1 MNALE
6 IRNLN
11 KSFADFRLDNLN
23 LLLPGGC
30 IMGLIGENG
39 AGKSTTIR
47 LILDMIRKDSG
58 TVTVLGKDNSEQI
71 EQIKEEVG
79 VVTDEI
85 GIPECLTAKQ
95 VGRVMKHSY
104 RNWDEAEYAR
114 LLQKL
119 SVPDSKPFRD
129 LSRGMKTKLGIAV
142 AMSHGAK
149 LLLLDEPTNGLDP
162 VVRDEVVEM
171 FRDFTRDETH
181 SIFIS
186 SHIVS
191 DLEKLCDYVAF
202 LHRGKLLLCEETD
215 VLLSEYGIVHCTS
228 EQVSAL
234 GEAAVRYKKESPYG
248 VEVIVSRK
256 SVPAGFKISPIS
268 IEELFVFM
276 VKEAK

>member
-6 IRNLN
+6 IKNLN

-71 EQIKEEVG
+71 KQIKEEVG

-85 GIPECLTAKQ
+85 GIPECLTARQ

-119 SVPDSKPFRD
+119 SVPDNKPFRN

-215 VLLSEYGIVHCTS
+215 VLLSEYGIVHCTA

>member
-11 KSFADFRLDNLN
+11 KSFADFRLEDLN

-85 GIPECLTAKQ
+85 GIPECLTARQ

-119 SVPDSKPFRD
+119 SVPDNKPFRN
-129 LSRGMKTKLGIAV
+129 LSRGMKTNPGIAV
-142 AMSHGAK
+142 ATSATKG
-149 LLLLDEPTNGLDP
+149 
-162 VVRDEVVEM
+162 
-171 FRDFTRDETH
+171 FR
-181 SIFIS
+181 
-186 SHIVS
+186 
-191 DLEKLCDYVAF
+191 C
-202 LHRGKLLLCEETD
+202 
-215 VLLSEYGIVHCTS
+215 
-228 EQVSAL
+228 
-234 GEAAVRYKKESPYG
+234 
-248 VEVIVSRK
+248 
-256 SVPAGFKISPIS
+256 
-268 IEELFVFM
+268 
-276 VKEAK
+276 

>member
-71 EQIKEEVG
+71 KQIKEEVG

-85 GIPECLTAKQ
+85 GIPECLTARQ

-104 RNWDEAEYAR
+104 RSWDEAEYAR

-119 SVPDSKPFRD
+119 SVPDNKPFRN
-129 LSRGMKTKLGIAV
+129 LSRGMKTNPGIAV
-142 AMSHGAK
+142 ATSATKG
-149 LLLLDEPTNGLDP
+149 
-162 VVRDEVVEM
+162 
-171 FRDFTRDETH
+171 FR
-181 SIFIS
+181 
-186 SHIVS
+186 
-191 DLEKLCDYVAF
+191 C
-202 LHRGKLLLCEETD
+202 
-215 VLLSEYGIVHCTS
+215 
-228 EQVSAL
+228 
-234 GEAAVRYKKESPYG
+234 
-248 VEVIVSRK
+248 
-256 SVPAGFKISPIS
+256 
-268 IEELFVFM
+268 
-276 VKEAK
+276 